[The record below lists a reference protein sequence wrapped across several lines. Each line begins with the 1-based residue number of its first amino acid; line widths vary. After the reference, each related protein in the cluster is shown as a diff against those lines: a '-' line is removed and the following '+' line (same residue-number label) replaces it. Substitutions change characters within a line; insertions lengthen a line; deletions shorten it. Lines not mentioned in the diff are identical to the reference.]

1 MVDASKDPLDIAAD
15 LAERERQYRLDIQLA
30 RGRAP
35 KEAPDEDGQGNR
47 YCLDCAEIIPP
58 ERAKAVLAVRCVT
71 CAERQEMKS
80 GRCRQR
86 GGIRQYLTDDSV
98 FSGGKYNE

>member
-47 YCLDCAEIIPP
+47 YCLDCAETILP
-58 ERAKAVLAVRCVT
+58 ERVKAVMAVRCVT
-71 CAERQEMKS
+71 CAEHHEKKS
-80 GRCRQR
+80 GVCRQR
-86 GGIRQYLTDDSV
+86 GGICQYLTDDSV
-98 FSGGKYNE
+98 FSGGKHHE